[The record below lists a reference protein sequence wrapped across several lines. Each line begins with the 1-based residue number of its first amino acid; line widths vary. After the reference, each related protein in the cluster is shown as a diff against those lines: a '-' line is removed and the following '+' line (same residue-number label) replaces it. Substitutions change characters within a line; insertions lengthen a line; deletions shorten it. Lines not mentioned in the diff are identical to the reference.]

1 LRRGKGKI
9 ENQVKVTVLNI
20 IGCWQ
25 QLISRYL
32 RRGKGREI
40 EN

>member
-20 IGCWQ
+20 IGWQ
-25 QLISRYL
+25 QLIDRYL
-32 RRGKGREI
+32 KRGTGRKI
-40 EN
+40 KN